1 MSVPSGIS
9 AWTVLAAACLIASP
23 LAVRAEQVY
32 KSIAADGSVMYSSQ
46 PMPDAKEVRRIDIM
60 TLTPEQRRAADRARR
75 QFVTDRAEALAARE
89 EAWSRADAEVRDATE
104 QLRTAEAA
112 LEAGREPRAEEWIG
126 NYGGRGTRM
135 TEGFFL
141 RLKELEDGVTQA
153 RTRLDSAFAARAAL
167 E

>member
-1 MSVPSGIS
+1 MRIDPRT
-9 AWTVLAAACLIASP
+9 ALAAAYLIVAPSVGMP
-23 LAVRAEQVY
+23 AEFVY

-75 QFVTDRAEALAARE
+75 QFESDRAEALAARE
-89 EAWSRADAEVRDATE
+89 AAWSHADAEVRDATE

-112 LEAGREPRAEEWIG
+112 LEAGREPRADEWIG

-135 TEGFFL
+135 TEGFWL

-153 RTRLDSAFAARAAL
+153 RARLDSAFAARAAL